1 LDGSGGSTSILDSIA
16 AAPKAPPPRLGT
28 LAGHP
33 AFAEVAARTGRSIVA
48 RFEGHR
54 ILNRVLNDRGR
65 FVTGLV
71 VLDLGFGGAD
81 GAPLTATRLQDVCQ
95 RHGIC
100 SRGRAR
106 AMLAVLRVMRLL
118 EPSDT
123 ADRRLRALVPTPA
136 FVALHRERW
145 SEMLA
150 TMTPILPQGPA
161 VIAAIADDVG
171 LAVFVRALAARFEA
185 GFRVADATPPLAA
198 VIEHA
203 SGLVTLLAILERT
216 GGVPGE
222 HRLVVTDLAR
232 RFLVSRGHVLE
243 ILRTAEAAGL
253 LRIVGGTGATVEIT
267 PRFAVAFAAFFD
279 AMFAAVAEG
288 AEAVLARPA
297 AL

>member
-1 LDGSGGSTSILDSIA
+1 MDGAGGSTSILGSIP
-16 AAPKAPPPRLGT
+16 AAPKAPPRLGT
-28 LAGHP
+28 LVAHP
-33 AFAEVAARTGRSIVA
+33 AFAAVAARAGRSIVA

-81 GAPLTATRLQDVCQ
+81 GAPLTATRLQDFCQ
-95 RHGIC
+95 RHGVC

-118 EPSDT
+118 EPSET

-150 TMTPILPQGPA
+150 MLEPILPEAPEA
-161 VIAAIADDVG
+161 IAAIADDAG
-171 LAVFVRALAARFEA
+171 LAVLVRTMAARFEA
-185 GFRVADATPPLAA
+185 GFRVVEAA
-198 VIEHA
+198 PAIAGVVEHA
-203 SGLVTLLAILERT
+203 SGLVVLLAILERT

-222 HRLVVTDLAR
+222 HRIVVTDLAR

-253 LRIVGGTGATVEIT
+253 LRIVGRTGATVALT
-267 PRFAVAFAAFFD
+267 PHFGQAFDAFFD
-279 AMFAAVAEG
+279 AMFAAIAEG
-288 AEAVLARPA
+288 AEAVLARRSA
-297 AL
+297 